1 MSEPTKTELQEV
13 GDAVAALRATV
24 ESKSVDHAAVS
35 KINTFLDSHEEKF
48 NQPLV
53 QAAELAKTQAL
64 EIKELQETLETSGI
78 TAAEAKGR
86 MDALETQLAH
96 ANPGAPVAFRDSD
109 EYKALNE
116 YCVKGLQDLS
126 SEQKALLRTD
136 IQSDGGYLVPTE
148 MDSQLTKK
156 ITEIDAMRSVS
167 RVRTISSKSLEM
179 AIRSTIPTAEYE
191 GENEQG
197 TEGASTYENVT
208 VTPYRQTFTTPI
220 TWDMLMDASFD
231 MTSELTSDAAEAFG
245 FGEGNGFVVGTG
257 HKQPEGFTVN
267 ANLRA
272 NARTTAASGVL
283 DPEALILLTGDLK
296 VGYDPV
302 YVMSRATLAQIRT
315 FRAGSGFAANDGKG
329 EFLWQPGLNGGADA
343 TINGFRYVLMNS
355 MPAIANSAFSVG
367 FGDFR
372 RGYTI
377 VDRTGFSLIR
387 DDVTQKRKAA
397 VEFTFNRWN
406 TGRVTL
412 EEPIKLLQIA
422 A

>member
-13 GDAVAALRATV
+13 GDAVAALRKTV
-24 ESKSVDHAAVS
+24 EAKSIDHAAVER
-35 KINTFLDSHEEKF
+35 INGFLDTHEEKF

-53 QAAELAKTQAL
+53 KAAELAKTQDE
-64 EIKELQETLETSGI
+64 EIKSLRENLEAAGTS
-78 TAAEAKGR
+78 ASEAKGR
-86 MDALETQLAH
+86 MDALEIQLAN
-96 ANPGAPVAFRDSD
+96 ANPLNPIEFRDSD
-109 EYKALNE
+109 EYKALNA
-116 YCVKGLQDLS
+116 YCIKGMEIS
-126 SEQKALLRTD
+126 TEEKALLRTD
-136 IQSDGGYLVPTE
+136 IQADGGYLVPTE
-148 MDSQLTKK
+148 MDGQLTKK
-156 ITEIDAMRSVS
+156 ITEIDAMRSIS
-167 RVRTISSKSLEM
+167 RVRTISAKALEM

-191 GENEQG
+191 GENELG
-197 TEGASTYENVT
+197 TDDASTYENVT

-220 TWDMLMDASFD
+220 TWDMLQDASFD
-231 MTSELTSDAAEAFG
+231 MTSELTNDAAEAFG

-257 HKQPEGFTVN
+257 HKQPAGFTSN
-267 ANLRA
+267 ANLQA
-272 NARTTAASGVL
+272 AARETAASGVL

-315 FRAGSGFAANDGKG
+315 FRSDAIAGGDSSGG
-329 EFLWQPGLNGGADA
+329 FLWQPGMNGSAES
-343 TINGFRYVLMNS
+343 TINGFPYVLMNS
-355 MPAIANSAFSVG
+355 MPAIANSAYSVA

-387 DDVTQKRKAA
+387 DDVTQKRKAT

-412 EEPIKLLQIA
+412 EEPIKLLKIKA
-422 A
+422 